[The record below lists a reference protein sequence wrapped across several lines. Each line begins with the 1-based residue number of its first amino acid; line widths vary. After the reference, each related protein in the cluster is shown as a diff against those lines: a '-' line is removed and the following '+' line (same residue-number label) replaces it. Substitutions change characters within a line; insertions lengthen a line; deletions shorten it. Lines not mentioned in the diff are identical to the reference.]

1 MTIGKKLY
9 VGFGSI
15 LAILFVLFLVNTA
28 SVLKERSSLE
38 SVRTVEAV
46 RFQIMQNRLNL
57 SSFLLSGDPRDEE
70 KVNKGITELSNV
82 LKQGEAKA
90 SSDSVRTGLLQVEGS
105 EKKWADE
112 FVRPVL
118 TKRHQVDSGDATAS
132 DLQIFYLQRDP
143 NSWLNPSAGVLDQ
156 IDQETSDSASRWS
169 TFNMSITI
177 IGTLLAIFAGLA
189 VAFYTAKSITEP
201 LTHLITVAREIG
213 DSGDLDQN
221 IDIHRNDEIGA
232 LATTFNNMVSYLK

>member
-15 LAILFVLFLVNTA
+15 LAILFFLFLLNTA
-28 SVLKERSSLE
+28 SVLRERSSRADAANALE

-105 EKKWADE
+105 EKK
-112 FVRPVL
+112 
-118 TKRHQVDSGDATAS
+118 
-132 DLQIFYLQRDP
+132 
-143 NSWLNPSAGVLDQ
+143 
-156 IDQETSDSASRWS
+156 
-169 TFNMSITI
+169 
-177 IGTLLAIFAGLA
+177 
-189 VAFYTAKSITEP
+189 
-201 LTHLITVAREIG
+201 
-213 DSGDLDQN
+213 
-221 IDIHRNDEIGA
+221 
-232 LATTFNNMVSYLK
+232 